1 MSPLTVATTTV
12 PLSKLSLAGI
22 ISLMVLKAACIVSAA
37 SITCG
42 KNNLPEP
49 NLSPTTFIASDKPF
63 FVISN
68 GSMPSAKAFL
78 TSSTMAS
85 FSPCSTQA
93 RIFANGS
100 LLSKDFFSGPFGAEL
115 PGALDSSS

>member
-1 MSPLTVATTTV
+1 MTV

-49 NLSPTTFIASDKPF
+49 NLSPTTFIASESPF
-63 FVISN
+63 FVMSN
-68 GSMPSAKAFL
+68 GSIPSAKAFL

-93 RIFANGS
+93 RILANGS
-100 LLSKDFFSGPFGAEL
+100 LLSKDALSGPFGAAF
-115 PGALDSSS
+115 PGAVVSSS

>member
-63 FVISN
+63 FVRSN
-68 GSMPSAKAFL
+68 GSIPSAKAFF
-78 TSSTMAS
+78 TRSMIAS
-85 FSPCSTQA
+85 FSPCSTHA
-93 RIFANGS
+93 RILAKGS
-100 LLSKDFFSGPFGAEL
+100 LLSNDFLSGPLGAEL
-115 PGALDSSS
+115 PGAVVSSS

>member
-63 FVISN
+63 FVRSN
-68 GSMPSAKAFL
+68 GSIPSAKAFF
-78 TSSTMAS
+78 TRSMIAS
-85 FSPCSTQA
+85 FSPCSTHV
-93 RIFANGS
+93 RILAKGS
-100 LLSKDFFSGPFGAEL
+100 LLSNDFLSGPLGAEL
-115 PGALDSSS
+115 PGAVVSSS